1 MNYTTTCKLTLW
13 GFDVDA
19 HVSFRKK
26 VGDFGVEAI
35 EITSVKAYGYEV
47 DELTDKAWARIMDA
61 CEDEIFVKEK
71 V

>member
-19 HVSFRKK
+19 HVSFRHE
-26 VGDFGVEAI
+26 VGGDI
-35 EITSVKAYGYEV
+35 DITSVKVDGYELS
-47 DELTDKAWARIMDA
+47 ELSDKAWARIMDA